1 MKAADIMSQPVATV
15 SPDDT
20 VLHAARL
27 MLQRKFSGLPVVD
40 TSGSLVGLVTEGDFL
55 RRAETKTTRRRP
67 RWLEFVMGPGA
78 AAGDYVRS
86 AGLFVRDVM
95 TPDVQTVSEDAD
107 LQEIVEL
114 MERRHIKR
122 VPVVRDNKVLGIVTR
137 QNLLRAFASASA
149 AKPVTRGDDDAIR
162 KQIETELGK
171 QSWVPLVN
179 ISVTNGYVKLSG
191 TIFDDRQRDAM
202 RVLVES
208 INGVTGIED
217 QLVFI
222 EPMSGMVIE
231 APRTAA

>member
-1 MKAADIMSQPVATV
+1 MKAADVMSQPVATV
-15 SPDDT
+15 TADDT

-40 TSGSLVGLVTEGDFL
+40 SGGSLVGIVTEGDFL
-55 RRAETKTTRRRP
+55 RRSETETTRRRP
-67 RWLEFVMGPGA
+67 PWLEFVLGPGA
-78 AAGDYVRS
+78 AAGEYVHS
-86 AGLFVRDVM
+86 AGRFVKDVM
-95 TPDVQTVSEDAD
+95 TVDVYSVTPDAE
-107 LQEIVEL
+107 LQEVVGV

-122 VPVVRDNKVLGIVTR
+122 VPVVRDNKVLGIITR
-137 QNLLRAFASASA
+137 QNLLRAFVTELA
-149 AKPVTRGDDDAIR
+149 AKPALSGDDDAIR
-162 KQIETELGK
+162 QQIERELGK
-171 QSWVPLVN
+171 QSWAPLVN

-202 RVLVES
+202 RVLIES
-208 INGVTGIED
+208 IKGVTGIED

>member
-1 MKAADIMSQPVATV
+1 
-15 SPDDT
+15 
-20 VLHAARL
+20 

-40 TSGSLVGLVTEGDFL
+40 ASGALVGIVTEGDFL

-67 RWLEFVMGPGA
+67 RWLEFVQGPGQL
-78 AAGDYVRS
+78 AGEYVHT
-86 AGLFVRDVM
+86 AGQFVKEVM
-95 TPDVQTVSEDAD
+95 TPDVYSVSGDAD

-114 MERRHIKR
+114 MERRQIKR
-122 VPVVRDNKVLGIVTR
+122 VPVLRGNKVVGIITR
-137 QNLLRAFASASA
+137 QNLLRAFASQAT
-149 AKPVTRGDDDAIR
+149 AKPSTNTDDDAIR
-162 KQIETELGK
+162 KQIETETGK
-171 QSWVPLVN
+171 QSWAPLVN

>member
-1 MKAADIMSQPVATV
+1 
-15 SPDDT
+15 
-20 VLHAARL
+20 
-27 MLQRKFSGLPVVD
+27 
-40 TSGSLVGLVTEGDFL
+40 
-55 RRAETKTTRRRP
+55 
-67 RWLEFVMGPGA
+67 
-78 AAGDYVRS
+78 
-86 AGLFVRDVM
+86 M